1 MAVKRIIANIRA
13 DRLEDARRF
22 YADILDMDVVMDH
35 GWIVTYASDGQM
47 APQISI
53 ACEGGA
59 GTPVPDLSIEVDN
72 LDEVHRRALAS
83 GLAIEHGPE

>member
-35 GWIVTYASDGQM
+35 GWIVTYASDGQ
-47 APQISI
+47 I
-53 ACEGGA
+53 AIF
-59 GTPVPDLSIEVDN
+59 LS
-72 LDEVHRRALAS
+72 LSARRRSLS
-83 GLAIEHGPE
+83 